1 MSKIYMAVT
10 VCQDKN
16 HRTFMDRPSEDYST
30 GYFAYILPCEAGKN
44 LKFALDC
51 IGGLQVAHLCRTKK
65 EAAELVTAWNDAY
78 KANGKYLFDS
88 PAL

>member
-16 HRTFMDRPSEDYST
+16 HRTFTDRSSDDYFP
-30 GYFAYILPCEAGKN
+30 GYYSYVVSANQGDN
-44 LKFALDC
+44 LKFCLDC
-51 IGGLQVAHLCRTKK
+51 IGGLRVAHLCRTKK
-65 EAAELVTAWNDAY
+65 EAAELVETWNAGY